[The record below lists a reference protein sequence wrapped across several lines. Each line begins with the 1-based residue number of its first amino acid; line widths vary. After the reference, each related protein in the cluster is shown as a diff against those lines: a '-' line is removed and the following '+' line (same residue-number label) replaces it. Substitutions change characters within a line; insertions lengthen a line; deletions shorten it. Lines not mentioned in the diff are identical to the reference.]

1 MEVLERE
8 ECWAA
13 VPGILRGTELAN
25 DGIQS
30 GCRMEVVYEGLQVR
44 WRWERTGVG
53 PGLGG

>member
-1 MEVLERE
+1 MLGCGPWNSE
-8 ECWAA
+8 
-13 VPGILRGTELAN
+13 GTELAN